1 MTNPSVENVVSD
13 KPDRLSLVKK
23 LRSEGYE
30 SSEIIKSVLKERYD
44 IDVTLRTVQRDIQ
57 TIHEDYRYIMDSLL
71 KDGGFVIEFHETLLG
86 LKGVKSRCKEA
97 IIKAKELHE
106 MRQKEIKVLMLALNG
121 TKPHTESMYQSMLLQ
136 NDANLES
143 TIQANEKI
151 IQSVTKDFLSIQ
163 GKTEV
168 MKGFDDF
175 VATNK
180 PKPVDMPEVQIPQ
193 LVIDTKKEDPNE

>member
-71 KDGGFVIEFHETLLG
+71 KDGGFVIEFHETLLE

>member
-1 MTNPSVENVVSD
+1 MTNPSTDNVVSD
-13 KPDRLSLVKK
+13 KSDRLSLIKK
-23 LRSEGYE
+23 LRMEGYE
-30 SSEIIKSVLKERYD
+30 SSEIIKGVLNERYN

-71 KDGGFVIEFHETLLG
+71 KDGGFVMEFHETLLE

-97 IIKAKELHE
+97 IIRAKELHE
-106 MRQKEIKVLMLALNG
+106 MREKEIKIAMAGVPKN
-121 TKPHTESMYQSMLLQ
+121 KDHTVSMYHSMLLQ

-175 VATNK
+175 IAKNK
-180 PKPVDMPEVQIPQ
+180 PEPVDMPEVQIPQ
-193 LVIDTKKEDPNE
+193 LVTNIKKEDPNE